1 MKTIKQEFRK
11 SFNSNMIKNVFLILL
26 MTIFAFSAQ
35 GQEKK
40 NKNAKYTTEVN
51 GNCEQCQK
59 RIQKAAYSVPGV
71 KSASWS
77 IETHQLSLI
86 INEEKCS
93 LMDVEK
99 AIAKVGHDTDSVKS
113 TKEDYDNLHS
123 CCQYE
128 RL

>member
-11 SFNSNMIKNVFLILL
+11 RFNINRVKNVVAVLL
-26 MTIFAFSAQ
+26 MTVIGFSAQ

-77 IETHQLSLI
+77 IETHQLSII

-93 LMDVEK
+93 LLDVKK
-99 AIAKVGHDTDSVKS
+99 AIAKVGHDTDPLKA
-113 TKEDYDNLHS
+113 TKEDYDNLHF

>member
-1 MKTIKQEFRK
+1 MKTNNQEFR
-11 SFNSNMIKNVFLILL
+11 SNGIKNLFLVLL
-26 MTIFAFSAQ
+26 MTVFAFSAQ
-35 GQEKK
+35 GQENK

-71 KSASWS
+71 KSASWN
-77 IETHQLSLI
+77 IETHQLALI

-93 LMDVEK
+93 LMDVKK

-113 TKEDYDNLHS
+113 TKEDYDNLHT
-123 CCQYE
+123 CCQYD
-128 RL
+128 RLQ

>member
-1 MKTIKQEFRK
+1 MKTNIQEFRK
-11 SFNSNMIKNVFLILL
+11 SFNNKVVKNIVAVLL
-26 MTIFAFSAQ
+26 MTIIGVSVQ

-71 KSASWS
+71 KSASWN

-93 LMDVEK
+93 LLDVKK

-113 TKEDYDNLHS
+113 TKEDYDNLHT

>member
-1 MKTIKQEFRK
+1 MKTNIQEIRK
-11 SFNSNMIKNVFLILL
+11 NSNRVKGTFLILL
-26 MTIFAFSAQ
+26 MTVFAFSVQ
-35 GQEKK
+35 SQEKK

-59 RIQKAAYSVPGV
+59 RIQKAAYSVSGV

-77 IETHQLSLI
+77 IDTHQLSLI
-86 INEEKCS
+86 VNEEKCS
-93 LMDVEK
+93 LLDVKK
-99 AIAKVGHDTDSVKS
+99 AVAKVGHDTDELKS
-113 TKEDYDNLHS
+113 TKEDYDNLHA

>member
-1 MKTIKQEFRK
+1 MKANIQEFIK
-11 SFNSNMIKNVFLILL
+11 NSNKVKNVFLVLL
-26 MTIFAFSAQ
+26 MTVFAFSAQ

-59 RIQKAAYSVPGV
+59 RIQKAAFSVPGV

-77 IETHQLSLI
+77 IETHQLSVI

-93 LMDVEK
+93 LSDVKK

-113 TKEDYDNLHS
+113 TKEVYDNLHF
-123 CCQYE
+123 CCQYDRE
-128 RL
+128 

>member
-1 MKTIKQEFRK
+1 MRTINKEFRNG
-11 SFNSNMIKNVFLILL
+11 SNSKLGKNLIAVLL
-26 MTIFAFSAQ
+26 IIIVGVSAQ

-59 RIQKAAYSVPGV
+59 RIQKAALSVPGV
-71 KSASWS
+71 KSASWN
-77 IETHQLSLI
+77 IETHQLSVI
-86 INEEKCS
+86 INEEKCT
-93 LMDVEK
+93 LLDVKK
-99 AIAKVGHDTDSVKS
+99 AIAKVGHDTDEVKS
-113 TKEDYDNLHS
+113 TKEVYDNLHS